1 MTERPKLSVIMNC
14 AREGHSLP
22 DAPGL
27 HIFEMLMRELSKQR
41 DCPPFEVVIS
51 DTEWE
56 SRSDYFIDNPPPF
69 PVKHVDV
76 GGYWSDHNCCQISR
90 AKNQSAIHAEGELLV
105 TVDDGTLLPPHFLDL
120 MWRYY
125 RDDGAFGVAWY
136 DWSRCLAPRP
146 DPRLDNPTF
155 PEVKAALSRGGAGH
169 IYSEMTEAMWA
180 RQHWPIFG
188 YGFVGFS
195 AHAFYD
201 VGGYEE
207 WLDGARGQED
217 IEFSLRLLRSGYQ
230 LVMDWRLRAMLQ
242 EQGPVAER
250 FRLNVDADGGPG
262 WIKHCSS
269 ALAPILFTEIA
280 QGTRRQANAEPFP
293 DRIWRQIHPCC
304 RYYIRS
310 DVHDSRTYRCGG
322 CGHVLALRPSRV
334 PALGPVCPACKERM
348 EEDLSK
354 RVTRRG
360 LCSLY
365 QDPCPF
371 VTRDPETKEPAEDYT
386 DREMYD
392 PLTEIY
398 RTQPDAFVRDLR
410 SEHME
415 IVGGETPE
423 RATYVGTDWRQK

>member
-1 MTERPKLSVIMNC
+1 MTDAPRLSVILNT

-22 DAPGL
+22 DNPNL
-27 HIFEMLMRELSKQR
+27 HIFEMLIRELSKQR
-41 DCPPFEVVIS
+41 DCPPFEVVIA

-56 SRSDYFIDNPPPF
+56 SRRSYFVDNPSPF

-125 RDDGAFGVAWY
+125 KKDGAFGVAWY

-155 PEVKAALSRGGAGH
+155 PEVKAALSRGGVGH
-169 IYSEMTEAMWA
+169 IYSAMNEAMWQ

-195 AHAFYD
+195 ADAFYR
-201 VGGYEE
+201 VNGYEE

-217 IEFSLRLLRSGYQ
+217 IEFSLRLLRNDYR

-242 EQGPVAER
+242 EQGDVAER
-250 FRLNVDADGGPG
+250 FRTNVNPDGSPG
-262 WIKHCSS
+262 WVKHCSS

-280 QGTRRQANAEPFP
+280 HGTRRRGNAEPFP
-293 DRIWRQIHPCC
+293 DRIWRQLHPCC

-310 DVHDSRTYRCGG
+310 GADDSRTFICPDCRHG
-322 CGHVLALRPSRV
+322 LTLNPAKV
-334 PALGPVCPACKERM
+334 PAKGLVCPRCRVAM
-348 EEDLSK
+348 EEDVGA

-371 VTRDPETKEPAEDYT
+371 VSRDPDTKEPTVNYT

-398 RTQPDAFVRDLR
+398 RTDPDAFVRDMR
-410 SEHME
+410 AEHEE
-415 IVGGETPE
+415 IVGDDVPD
-423 RATYVGTDWRQK
+423 RATYVGVDWR